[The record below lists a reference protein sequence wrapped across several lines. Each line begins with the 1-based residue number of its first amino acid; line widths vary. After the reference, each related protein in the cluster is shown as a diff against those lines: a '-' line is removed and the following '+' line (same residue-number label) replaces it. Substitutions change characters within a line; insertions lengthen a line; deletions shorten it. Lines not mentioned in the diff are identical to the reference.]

1 MTLSPADLD
10 ELRALLGPDAVL
22 ASEAARFT
30 YEADGLTLQRRMPDV
45 VVLPRST
52 DEVAAIL
59 RWARARGLPVT
70 PRGAGTGLAGG
81 ATPERGGIVLSLN
94 RMDRLVSVDPERLL
108 AWVQPGLVN
117 LWLSQQVARHGLYFA
132 PDPASKQVNTLGGN
146 VSTNAGGPHC
156 LKYGVTM
163 NHVLGIVVVLADG
176 TAVTL
181 GGEALDSPDFDL
193 ASVVTGSEGTCAI
206 VTEVCVRLL
215 PTPEGVKTLLFDFA
229 TVEDAC
235 RTVSRVIAGGI
246 VPAAMEI

>member
-10 ELRALLGPDAVL
+10 ELRALLGADAVL

-30 YEADGLTLQRRMPDV
+30 YETDGLTLQRRMPDV

-117 LWLSQQVARHGLYFA
+117 LWLSQRIAAHGR
-132 PDPASKQVNTLGGN
+132 PIRP
-146 VSTNAGGPHC
+146 
-156 LKYGVTM
+156 
-163 NHVLGIVVVLADG
+163 
-176 TAVTL
+176 
-181 GGEALDSPDFDL
+181 
-193 ASVVTGSEGTCAI
+193 
-206 VTEVCVRLL
+206 R
-215 PTPEGVKTLLFDFA
+215 
-229 TVEDAC
+229 
-235 RTVSRVIAGGI
+235 SR
-246 VPAAMEI
+246 